1 MWQDSF
7 GCANHRIEKLNL
19 LQYVVETDK
28 DSVIIHNYGKH
39 QLQKKGNMKK
49 EVNMRICKGRGGN
62 LKSKFVPNLH

>member
-28 DSVIIHNYGKH
+28 DPVIIHNYGKH
-39 QLQKKGNMKK
+39 QLQKREHEKRS
-49 EVNMRICKGRGGN
+49 EHEN
-62 LKSKFVPNLH
+62 LKRKRRKSEK